1 MGLLAH
7 CHERLTQSTLS
18 EQGIIMK
25 GDPQVIDHLQAQLK
39 NELTAINQYFLHYR
53 MLKHWGLDR
62 LAKKEYE
69 ESIGEMK
76 HADKLMDRIF
86 MLDGLPNLQD
96 LAKLN
101 VGEDVPE
108 ILQCDLM
115 AETGAQA
122 TIKAGIAHCETV
134 RDYVSRDLLQEI
146 LDDTEEHID
155 FLETQIDLVDKVGLP
170 NYLQSQMGEIE

>member
-1 MGLLAH
+1 
-7 CHERLTQSTLS
+7 
-18 EQGIIMK
+18 MK
-25 GDPQVIDHLQAQLK
+25 GDQKAIEFLQAQLK

-53 MLKHWGLDR
+53 MLKHWGLDK
-62 LAKKEYE
+62 LAKKEYA

-96 LAKLN
+96 LGKLMI
-101 VGEDVPE
+101 GEDVPE
-108 ILQCDLM
+108 LLNCDLTLER
-115 AETGAQA
+115 AAQA
-122 TIKAGIAHCETV
+122 TVKDGIEHCEKV

-155 FLETQIDLVDKVGLP
+155 FLETQIDLIGRVGLQ
-170 NYLQSQMGEIE
+170 NYLQSQMGELES

>member
-1 MGLLAH
+1 
-7 CHERLTQSTLS
+7 
-18 EQGIIMK
+18 MK
-25 GDPQVIDHLQAQLK
+25 GDAQVITHLQAQLK

-53 MLKHWGLDR
+53 MYKHWGLDK

-96 LAKLN
+96 LGKLMI
-101 VGEDVPE
+101 GENVPE
-108 ILQCDLM
+108 ALGCDLKM
-115 AETGAQA
+115 EMGAQA
-122 TIKAGIAHCETV
+122 TIKAGMAHCESV
-134 RDYVSRDLLQEI
+134 RDYVSRELLQGI

-155 FLETQIDLVDKVGLP
+155 FLETQIDLIDKVGLQ
-170 NYLQSQMGEIE
+170 NYLQSQMGVFS